1 MRRAAARLSATL
13 DKPLDNV
20 ANAAGANTMT
30 DFSPFTA
37 AVIFATYVAV
47 DILYAAY
54 IIAVENRQPLKAAS
68 ISSVLYSLLAFGV
81 ITYSK
86 NPIYLIPLASGA
98 WLGTYLTVRFHRQT
112 NT

>member
-1 MRRAAARLSATL
+1 M
-13 DKPLDNV
+13 N
-20 ANAAGANTMT
+20 
-30 DFSPFTA
+30 DFSPVTA

-54 IIAVENRQPLKAAS
+54 IIAVEKRRPLMAAS

-98 WLGTYLTVRFHRQT
+98 WIGTYLTVRWHAMKSPT
-112 NT
+112 TPA

>member
-1 MRRAAARLSATL
+1 V
-13 DKPLDNV
+13 DNPDLPDYS
-20 ANAAGANTMT
+20 NAMT
-30 DFSPFTA
+30 DFSPITA
-37 AVIFATYVAV
+37 GVIFATYVAV

-54 IIAVENRQPLKAAS
+54 IIAVEKRRPLTAAS

>member
-1 MRRAAARLSATL
+1 V
-13 DKPLDNV
+13 N
-20 ANAAGANTMT
+20 
-30 DFSPFTA
+30 DFSPVTA

-54 IIAVENRQPLKAAS
+54 IIAVEKRRPLMAAS

-98 WLGTYLTVRFHRQT
+98 WIGTYLTVRWHERKAPT
-112 NT
+112 TPG